1 MTVGLT
7 SMGVRW
13 LGAAPGVSPPD
24 GPTVDTP
31 RIPAREA
38 AERELSKPRYE
49 EQKPSLFRQVIDW
62 IWERISE
69 LMGSIADVAPGGW
82 VGLTVICA
90 ALLMLVIAVRLRFGA
105 LRATTTRGEALF
117 EDHPRSA
124 AEHRAAA
131 ERYAADQRW
140 TEALQ
145 ERVRGIVRA
154 LEERALLTPRPGRTA
169 DEAAEEAGRALP
181 DRSTELRLAAR
192 AFDEVTYADRQADE
206 SGYVRVRDLD
216 LALRESRP
224 IAVTADDSW
233 GGP

>member
-1 MTVGLT
+1 MTVGLVST
-7 SMGVRW
+7 GVRQPSA
-13 LGAAPGVSPPD
+13 LFEVGSSAEPP
-24 GPTVDTP
+24 VDTP

-38 AERELSKPRYE
+38 AEHELSKPRYA
-49 EQKPSLFRQVIDW
+49 EQEPSLFRQVIDW
-62 IWERISE
+62 IWERTSD
-69 LMGSIADVAPGGW
+69 LMGSLVAVTPGGW
-82 VGLTVICA
+82 AGLTIICT
-90 ALLMLVIAVRLRFGA
+90 ALLLLLIAVRLRLGA
-105 LRATTTRGEALF
+105 LPARVSQREALF
-117 EDHPRSA
+117 QHRPRSA

-145 ERVRGIVRA
+145 ERMRGIVRA

-181 DRSTELRLAAR
+181 EQATALRAAAR

-206 SGYVRVRDLD
+206 SGYTRIRDLD

-224 IAVTADDSW
+224 MAVAPDGKW
-233 GGP
+233 GGS